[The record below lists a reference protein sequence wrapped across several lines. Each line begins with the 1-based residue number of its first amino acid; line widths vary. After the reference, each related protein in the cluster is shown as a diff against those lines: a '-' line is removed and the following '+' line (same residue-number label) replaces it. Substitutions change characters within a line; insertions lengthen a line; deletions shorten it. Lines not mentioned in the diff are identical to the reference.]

1 MKSIK
6 GGREPSMLGAVVSF
20 GVAFVGLVFT
30 IVVVSMINSSGI
42 PDHPA
47 RTGAATIFTV
57 FGIVFVGV
65 AVISGLYQLH
75 NATAKNR
82 PSIIDITDGDEEPD
96 PLNEY
101 FHGKYEVESTEGS
114 VEKSGMYCPYCGK
127 PIQADF
133 AFCSHCGKELKK

>member
-6 GGREPSMLGAVVSF
+6 GGREPSMIGAVAAF
-20 GVAFVGLVFT
+20 GVALIGIVFT
-30 IVVVSMINSSGI
+30 ATAVSSINSSGFG
-42 PDHPA
+42 DNSGMS
-47 RTGAATIFTV
+47 TLFTV
-57 FGIVFVGV
+57 FGIVFVIIALCIGFHE
-65 AVISGLYQLH
+65 LH

-101 FHGKYEVESTEGS
+101 FHGKYEVESTEDSAAKGS
-114 VEKSGMYCPYCGK
+114 MYCPYCGK
-127 PIQADF
+127 LIQADF

>member
-6 GGREPSMLGAVVSF
+6 GGRESS
-20 GVAFVGLVFT
+20 
-30 IVVVSMINSSGI
+30 IVVAIAAFGMALIGIVMTISGVSSINNSFFPDNSGMSSAI
-42 PDHPA
+42 
-47 RTGAATIFTV
+47 IV
-57 FGIVFVGV
+57 FGIVFVTIAV
-65 AVISGLYQLH
+65 ALGIHHLH

-82 PSIIDITDGDEEPD
+82 PSILDITDGNEEPD

-101 FHGKYEVESTEGS
+101 FHGEYDVESTDSPVAKG
-114 VEKSGMYCPYCGK
+114 GMYCPYCGK